1 MTSRTEDGKENVK
14 NPQPEEE
21 LSLLQNCKWQAGIT
35 VRRARE
41 IQRAMRDRVRV
52 VPLGEKKKNIRLV
65 AGADAAF
72 LDDKVLAVACLFT
85 YPELEL
91 IDTQTA
97 LMELTFPYV
106 PGLLSFREGPAVIC
120 AVRKLRERPD
130 VLMLDGQGI
139 AHPQMIGIASH
150 VGVLLDMPTVGC
162 AKSRL
167 VGKYREPGLKRGS
180 ASPLYFEGRRVGTV
194 IRSKD
199 GVRPLFVSPG
209 HLVDFRDAEE
219 LVLSCSKGYRLP
231 EPTRAAD
238 LETKRLKREKI
249 K

>member
-1 MTSRTEDGKENVK
+1 MTSRAEDI
-14 NPQPEEE
+14 
-21 LSLLQNCKWQAGIT
+21 LSLFLKNCEWKGRLTAA
-35 VRRARE
+35 RARE
-41 IQRAMRDRVRV
+41 LQRAMRDRVRV
-52 VPLGEKKKNIRLV
+52 VPLGKKKAKIRFV

-72 LDDKVLAVACLFT
+72 PDGKVLAVACLFT

-91 IDTQTA
+91 VDTQTA
-97 LMELTFPYV
+97 LMESSFPYV
-106 PGLLSFREGPAVIC
+106 PGLLSFREGPAVIS

-130 VLMLDGQGI
+130 VLILDGQGI

-150 VGVLLDMPTVGC
+150 VGVLLDMPTIGC

-167 VGKYREPGLKRGS
+167 VGEYREPGWKRGS
-180 ASPLYFEGRRVGTV
+180 SSPLVFEGRRVGTV
-194 IRSKD
+194 LRSKD

-238 LETKRLKREKI
+238 IETKRLKKSQ
-249 K
+249 KD